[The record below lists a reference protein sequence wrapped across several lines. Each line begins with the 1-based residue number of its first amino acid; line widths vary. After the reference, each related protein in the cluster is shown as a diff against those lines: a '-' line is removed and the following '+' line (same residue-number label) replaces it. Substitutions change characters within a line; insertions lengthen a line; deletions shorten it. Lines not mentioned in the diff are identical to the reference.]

1 MTKTEFQRMLES
13 LADAWTRRDYERACE
28 VFAADIHYAD
38 PLRYQFHN
46 REELRKF
53 FEDDEGYEQ
62 RTTWRTILFDEERQV
77 GAVEY
82 TYDGTHR
89 YHGVTLIKVHDGRI
103 THWREYQHID
113 GREWEDLIGA
123 TRF

>member
-1 MTKTEFQRMLES
+1 
-13 LADAWTRRDYERACE
+13 
-28 VFAADIHYAD
+28 
-38 PLRYQFHN
+38 
-46 REELRKF
+46 
-53 FEDDEGYEQ
+53 
-62 RTTWRTILFDEERQV
+62 
-77 GAVEY
+77 VEY

-89 YHGVTLIKVHDGRI
+89 YHGVTLIKAHDGRI